1 MSILKAEVAS
11 AEGGGEEKANTRILG
26 SPGSGGCS
34 EAEAISVFTVA
45 YQGGRHYSKAANK
58 VSRVSKDQS
67 FVEFYTSY
75 HYMWTCYVT
84 DSWGIQKG
92 RIELEQNLCAY

>member
-11 AEGGGEEKANTRILG
+11 AEGGREEKANTRILG

-45 YQGGRHYSKAANK
+45 YQGGRHYSFAANRL
-58 VSRVSKDQS
+58 SSA
-67 FVEFYTSY
+67 VEFYTSY
-75 HYMWTCYVT
+75 HYVWTCYIT

-92 RIELEQNLCAY
+92 RIELEQN